1 MATTHVFIVN
11 EKTFKIHLEYMF
23 VGTGGSNTN
32 IDFNGVS
39 TSSLTTWQEKN
50 VAQMMAD
57 ACRIRQGDKIIF
69 YLQQQGGREGLFF
82 GIFKAKEDFS
92 FVENNGSYLSNELGK
107 ALTFRSLIEPDTV
120 YPKGIGELNLLDNIS
135 KIDAPYKMIWSL
147 IYRKLRANRGNTM
160 ITQYEFEMVK
170 QYLKL
175 RNTQQLSGDKFTFNV
190 QKRAIETTTS
200 NCIYTGSKNP
210 ISILPRMKQRYDN
223 GQAYE
228 AHLQTYIVQNIER
241 NTELRELLLN
251 NRNVEWLGNEVSCGV
266 GMQRIDVLSIH
277 QEENEKI
284 LTPIEL
290 KATKARKKRKEIT
303 RQLKR
308 YVDWLELYFIPNIE
322 AQAKIQPVII
332 AEKDNKSTPE
342 YKKLTIAIKAFNRK
356 LYQQRNVLP
365 IKYIEFFIDNDIHF
379 NKVDY
384 DN

>member
-23 VGTGGSNTN
+23 VGTGGDNTN
-32 IDFNGVS
+32 IDFNGVP

-92 FVENNGSYLSNELGK
+92 FVENNGSYLYNGLGK

-120 YPKGIGELNLLDNIS
+120 YPKGISEWNLLDNIS

-147 IYRKLRANRGNTM
+147 IYRKLKGNRGNTM
-160 ITQYEFEMVK
+160 ITQYESEMVK
-170 QYLKL
+170 QFLSL
-175 RNTQQLSGDKFTFNV
+175 RNTQPLSGRKFTFNT
-190 QKRAIETTTS
+190 KKHSIEIS
-200 NCIYTGSKNP
+200 NSSCIYSGLKTP
-210 ISILPRMKQRYDN
+210 ISIFPRMKQKYDS
-223 GQAYE
+223 GQTYE
-228 AHLQTYIVQNIER
+228 AHLQTYIVQNIES
-241 NTELRELLLN
+241 NTELKKLLLDN
-251 NRNVEWLGNEVSCGV
+251 KNIEWLGNEVSCGV
-266 GMQRIDVLSIH
+266 GMQRIDVLSMH
-277 QEENEKI
+277 QKENEKI
-284 LTPIEL
+284 ITPIEL
-290 KATKARKKRKEIT
+290 KATKARKGIT

-308 YVDWLELYFIPNIE
+308 YVDWLELYYIPNI
-322 AQAKIQPVII
+322 AFQTKIQPVVI
-332 AEKDNKSTPE
+332 AEK
-342 YKKLTIAIKAFNRK
+342 YKRNSVKYRQLIIAIKAFNRMMS
-356 LYQQRNVLP
+356 YQQENVLP